1 MRKNIVV
8 IVLSLALAV
17 ACYLLGWSNVSI
29 RDLQKHEDRGRLGLD
44 LVIYQQLERGEFQ
57 RAKANLGLVIL
68 GQTRVYE
75 HQYGVPTGT
84 NWFAE
89 KFAKAQTIALLVES
103 NLVPVSSILTNLPHT
118 PDAEVTIEKEKN

>member
-1 MRKNIVV
+1 MKKNIVV
-8 IVLSLALAV
+8 IVLSLVLAV

-29 RDLQKHEDRGRLGLD
+29 RDLQAREARGRLGLD
-44 LVIYQQLERGEFQ
+44 LAIYQQLERGEFQ

-75 HQYGVPTGT
+75 QQYGVPTGT

-89 KFAKAQTIALLVES
+89 KFAQAQTIASRVET

-118 PDAEVTIEKEKN
+118 PDAKITFDKQKD